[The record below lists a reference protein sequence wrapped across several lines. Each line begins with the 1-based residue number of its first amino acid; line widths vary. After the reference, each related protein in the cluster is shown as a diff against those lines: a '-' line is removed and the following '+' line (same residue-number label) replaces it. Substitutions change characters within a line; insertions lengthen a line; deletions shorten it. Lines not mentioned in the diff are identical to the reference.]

1 MRSIGAAAG
10 SSALVVALDET
21 GGPISRLIDGVH
33 QFIDG
38 DCSPIKEHGRLTT
51 VEVHFDFSHTG
62 VRCERLLNGPLALV
76 TVHAVNL
83 DQD

>member
-1 MRSIGAAAG
+1 MDDSGKPGA
-10 SSALVVALDET
+10 LLVALGET

-33 QFIDG
+33 QLVDG
-38 DCSPIKEHGRLTT
+38 NGSAIKKDGRLTT

-62 VRCERLLNGPLALV
+62 VRCERLLNGPLTLV